1 MLSPDSSRDVMGS
14 EVIILP
20 GGVCRYWPAWL
31 TVEEA
36 SRLYQQLLDTV
47 SWRQD
52 EIRLFGRTLP
62 LPRLQAWYGDSGA
75 SYRYSGI
82 QLEPLPWLPDLYAL
96 KTRVEQATGAEFN
109 SVLVNLYRSGQ
120 DSNGW
125 HADDEPE
132 LGGDPLVASLSLGA
146 TRRFQL
152 RHKTDR
158 SIPVRTLSLEA
169 GSLLFM
175 GDGMQQ
181 HWQHQIPKTQR
192 KISSRI
198 NLTFRRVIDLCQ

>member
-1 MLSPDSSRDVMGS
+1 MLSPDSGS
-14 EVIILP
+14 DEMSAEVITLP
-20 GGVCRYWPAWL
+20 GGICRYWPTWL
-31 TVEEA
+31 TVDEA
-36 SRLYQQLLDTV
+36 SQLYKELQETV
-47 SWRQD
+47 AWQQD
-52 EIRLFGRTLP
+52 EIQMFGRPLP
-62 LPRLQAWYGDSGA
+62 LPRLQVWYGDAGA
-75 SYRYSGI
+75 RYRYSGI
-82 QLEPLPWLPDLYAL
+82 QLEPLPWLPLLHAL
-96 KTRVEQATGAEFN
+96 KMRVEQATGAKFN

-132 LGGDPLVASLSLGA
+132 LGDDPLVASLSLGA

-158 SIPVRTLSLEA
+158 SIPVRNLMLEA

-175 GDGMQQ
+175 GAGMQQ
-181 HWQHQIPKTQR
+181 YWQHQVPKTQ
-192 KISSRI
+192 KSVSPRI

>member
-1 MLSPDSSRDVMGS
+1 MLSPDSGRDEMS
-14 EVIILP
+14 DEVINLQ
-20 GGVCRYWPAWL
+20 GGVCRYWPTWL
-31 TVEEA
+31 TVDEA
-36 SRLYQQLLDTV
+36 SQLYQALLETV
-47 SWRQD
+47 AWQQD
-52 EIRLFGRTLP
+52 EIRMFGRTLP
-62 LPRLQAWYGDSGA
+62 LPRLQAWYGDTSA

-82 QLEPLPWLPDLYAL
+82 QLEPLPWLPILHAL
-96 KTRVEQATGAEFN
+96 KMRVEQATGAEFN

-132 LGGDPLVASLSLGA
+132 LGDDPLVASLSLGA
-146 TRRFQL
+146 MRRFQL

-158 SIPVRTLSLEA
+158 SIPVRTLMLEA

-175 GDGMQQ
+175 GAGMQQ
-181 HWQHQIPKTQR
+181 HWQHQVPKTQ
-192 KISSRI
+192 KNVSPRI